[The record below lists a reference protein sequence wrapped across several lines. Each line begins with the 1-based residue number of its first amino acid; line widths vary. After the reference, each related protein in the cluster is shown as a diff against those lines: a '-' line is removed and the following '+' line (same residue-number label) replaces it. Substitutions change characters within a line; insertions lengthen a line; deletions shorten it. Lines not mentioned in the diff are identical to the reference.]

1 MICEQGKWGWGG
13 MACVNCVANWS
24 KGSLSKGLES
34 FSYLIPFMNFMMS
47 IWLPRDVMAD
57 LE

>member
-34 FSYLIPFMNFMMS
+34 FSYLIPFMMS
-47 IWLPRDVMAD
+47 TWLPRDVMAD